1 MLRAAFSAI
10 DGGNVRTTV
19 KALSLEMS
27 CLPFFVFQEPMCS
40 IET

>member
-1 MLRAAFSAI
+1 MKFAVA
-10 DGGNVRTTV
+10 GTGYVV
-19 KALSLEMS
+19 S